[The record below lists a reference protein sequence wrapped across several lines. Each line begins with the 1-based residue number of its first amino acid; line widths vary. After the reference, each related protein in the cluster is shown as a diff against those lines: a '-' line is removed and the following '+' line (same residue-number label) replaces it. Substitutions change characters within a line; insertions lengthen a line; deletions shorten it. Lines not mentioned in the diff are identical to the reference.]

1 MLTSKF
7 ELGLRYGSIIK
18 RKTCKYDAREAP
30 GTIQWSKKFK
40 RIINHD
46 IFWRQANTAL
56 RGTFATLT
64 GIQGATFWM
73 GSEKAVV
80 MMTLRYGWA
89 DIFWFSLFHEL
100 GHILLHGRN
109 TVILEK
115 QDQDPKYLK
124 QEAQANRNFA
134 LGPKACEP

>member
-1 MLTSKF
+1 
-7 ELGLRYGSIIK
+7 
-18 RKTCKYDAREAP
+18 
-30 GTIQWSKKFK
+30 
-40 RIINHD
+40 
-46 IFWRQANTAL
+46 
-56 RGTFATLT
+56 
-64 GIQGATFWM
+64 M

-124 QEAQANRNFA
+124 QEAQANRFA
-134 LGPKACEP
+134 GNTLIPSEAYKAFISQDQFYEENIMAFARSIEIDPGMVVGRLQHDSHMPNEWHNGLRKKIVWEQ